1 MSTYLPNILIS
12 IKIKKYPNI
21 LISIKSKEDELEI
34 KLVHA
39 ILNTEIQILVYYE
52 MEATDYHYPFEDN
65 TSIDHYE

>member
-12 IKIKKYPNI
+12 IKIKRYPNI

-65 TSIDHYE
+65 TSIDRYK

>member
-39 ILNTEIQILVYYE
+39 ILNVKIQILVYCE

-65 TSIDHYE
+65 PSIDHYK